1 MLVCCISEVVR
12 GASDRIDASITIH
25 FVIHEIITV
34 FHGQFLA
41 HAAAI
46 MGNLAVSP
54 APAPALRRM
63 SPLPEHARL
72 LALES
77 VWMEGDAITQLAR
90 AAAMPDCVA
99 AVGMPDLHAGPGVPI
114 GVALAFG
121 NTIHPHL
128 VGGDAGCGA
137 RVIALGKLKV
147 RGDQLERRVREHF
160 ATPLLGSLID
170 TEDLDPLEL
179 LDAIWQRGT
188 RALAELRVDDELAAF
203 AEQDPEPGFL
213 PPSAPL
219 PEFLAAPELA
229 HALGSIGGGNHFVE
243 LGQVGE
249 LIDAD
254 AAATMGLERRGH
266 AVIAHSGSRGLGR
279 MLAAH
284 WGMQA
289 LTDAGAQA
297 SYLGQLAGAI
307 RFAQANRLLLAWR
320 MLEACGAARVTRI
333 SGGFDLVHNFVT
345 RERDWVH
352 RKGCAPAGMNEAAV
366 VLGSRGAPSWIMRG
380 CGNADCLCS
389 IAHGAG
395 RRMTRSEARAKI
407 ALRHKRASL
416 ARTATGRVICDDKD
430 LLYEEHPDAYKA
442 ITPVIDSLEAAQAAT
457 RVASLEPLVTVK
469 TR

>member
-1 MLVCCISEVVR
+1 LDI
-12 GASDRIDASITIH
+12 
-25 FVIHEIITV
+25 EIIG
-34 FHGQFLA
+34 FLDGQPFA

-46 MGNLAVSP
+46 MGNLAISP
-54 APAPALRRM
+54 APTPALRRP
-63 SPLPEHARL
+63 SELPEHARL
-72 LALES
+72 LALDS

-99 AVGMPDLHAGPGVPI
+99 AVGMPDLHSGPGIPI
-114 GVALAFG
+114 GVALAFR
-121 NTIHPHL
+121 NTVHPHL

-137 RVIALGKLKV
+137 RVITLGKLKV

-160 ATPLLGSLID
+160 ATPVLGALID
-170 TEDLDPLEL
+170 TEGLDELEL
-179 LDAIWQRGT
+179 LEAIWHGGS
-188 RALAELRVDDELAAF
+188 RALASLRVDDELAAF
-203 AEQDPEPGFL
+203 AEQDPLPEFL

-219 PEFLAAPELA
+219 PEFLAMPELA
-229 HALGSIGGGNHFVE
+229 QALGTIGGGNHFVE

-254 AAATMGLERRGH
+254 AAATMGVERRGH
-266 AVIAHSGSRGLGR
+266 AVVAHSGSRGLGR
-279 MLAAH
+279 VLAAH

-289 LTDAGAQA
+289 LTDPAEQRT
-297 SYLGQLAGAI
+297 YLGQLAGAI

-320 MLEACGAARVTRI
+320 MLEACGVARASRI

-352 RKGCAPAGMNEAAV
+352 RKGCAPAGANEPAV

-380 CGNADCLCS
+380 CGNTDCLCS

-395 RRMTRSEARAKI
+395 RRMTRSEARAKV

-416 ARTATGRVICDDKD
+416 GRTATGRVICDDKD

-442 ITPVIDSLEAAQAAT
+442 ITPVIDSLEASGAAT

-469 TR
+469 IR

>member
-1 MLVCCISEVVR
+1 
-12 GASDRIDASITIH
+12 
-25 FVIHEIITV
+25 
-34 FHGQFLA
+34 
-41 HAAAI
+41 
-46 MGNLAVSP
+46 MGNLAISN
-54 APAPALRRM
+54 APASALRR
-63 SPLPEHARL
+63 PQGLPEHARL

-77 VWMEGDAITQLAR
+77 VWMEGDAITQLGR

-99 AVGMPDLHAGPGVPI
+99 AVGMPDLHAGPGIPI

-121 NTIHPHL
+121 STVHPHL

-147 RGDQLERRVREHF
+147 RGDQLERRVRDHF
-160 ATPLLGSLID
+160 ASPVLGALID
-170 TEDLDPLEL
+170 DEDLDPLEL
-179 LDAIWQRGT
+179 LETIWNGGA
-188 RALAELRVDDELAAF
+188 RALAKLRVDDELAAF
-203 AEQDPEPGFL
+203 AEQDREPTFL
-213 PPSAPL
+213 PPSAAL

-229 HALGSIGGGNHFVE
+229 QALGTIGGGNHFVE
-243 LGQVGE
+243 LGQVGD

-254 AAATMGLERRGH
+254 AGATIGLERRGH

-289 LTDAGAQA
+289 LTDPDEQQR
-297 SYLGQLAGAI
+297 YLGQLAGAV

-320 MLEACGAARVTRI
+320 MLEACGAARASRI
-333 SGGFDLVHNFVT
+333 SGGFDLVHNFVA
-345 RERDWVH
+345 REQTWLH
-352 RKGCAPAGMNEAAV
+352 RKGCAPAGANEPAI
-366 VLGSRGAPSWIMRG
+366 VLGSRGAPSWVMRG
-380 CGNADCLCS
+380 CGNAECLCS

-395 RRMTRSEARAKI
+395 RRMTRSEARAKV

-416 ARTATGRVICDDKD
+416 GRTATGRVICDDKD

-442 ITPVIDSLEAAQAAT
+442 IDPVIDSLEASGAAT

-469 TR
+469 IR

>member
-1 MLVCCISEVVR
+1 MHLP
-12 GASDRIDASITIH
+12 
-25 FVIHEIITV
+25 
-34 FHGQFLA
+34 
-41 HAAAI
+41 I
-46 MGNLAVSP
+46 MGKLPVSS
-54 APAPALRRM
+54 APTPALRRP
-63 SPLPEHARL
+63 SELPEHARL

-99 AVGMPDLHAGPGVPI
+99 AVGMPDLHAGPGIPI

-121 NTIHPHL
+121 QTVHPHL

-137 RVIALGKLKV
+137 RVITVGKLKL
-147 RGDQLERRVREHF
+147 RGDQLERRVRDHF
-160 ATPLLGSLID
+160 AGPVLGALID
-170 TEDLDPLEL
+170 VDDVDPLEL
-179 LDAIWQRGT
+179 LDAIWRGGS
-188 RALAELRVDDELAAF
+188 RAIARLRVSDELAAY
-203 AEQDPEPGFL
+203 AEQDPELDVL
-213 PPSAPL
+213 PASAEL

-229 HALGSIGGGNHFVE
+229 SALGTIGGGNHFVE

-249 LIDAD
+249 VIDKE
-254 AAATMGLERRGH
+254 AASAIGLDRRGH
-266 AVIAHSGSRGLGR
+266 AILAHSGSRGLGR

-289 LTDAGAQA
+289 LTDPAEQQR
-297 SYLGQLAGAI
+297 YLGQLAGAI

-320 MLEACGAARVTRI
+320 MLEACGAARLSRI
-333 SGGFDLVHNFVT
+333 DGGFDLVHNFVV
-345 RERDWVH
+345 RDDSGWLH
-352 RKGCAPAGMNEAAV
+352 RKGCAPAKLDEPAV
-366 VLGSRGAPSWIMRG
+366 ILGSRGAPSWIMRG
-380 CGNADCLCS
+380 CGNAACLCS

-416 ARTATGRVICDDKD
+416 GRTATGRVICDDKD

-442 ITPVIDSLEAAQAAT
+442 IDPVIDSLELAGAAT

-469 TR
+469 VR